1 MTDEP
6 DTIRVF
12 IPLTYRHRNGKPRII
27 VPEAE
32 PEFEARVQD
41 PHILRA
47 LGRAW
52 AWRRK
57 LESGEAATIHDIAVA
72 ENVTD
77 RFVSRMM
84 RLAYLSPDVLE
95 RLLLWREPPALS
107 LTDLIKASYLPWAE
121 QMGRVFEALEK
132 SGQAANTWIFF
143 TADHGLAVGHHGLF
157 GKQNMYEHSLRV
169 PFMVAGPGVK
179 AGHRISAPIYL
190 QDVMPTVLELAGV
203 PKPAHVDFH
212 SLLPLLRG
220 ERTQSA
226 YPSIYGG
233 YLELQRAVIHEGW
246 KLIVYPKARV
256 MRLFDLTADPHEMKD
271 LADAPA
277 HAARRQQLFTRLLT
291 LQRELDDRLDLR
303 AAFPAL

>member
-32 PEFEARVQD
+32 PEFEARAQD

-121 QMGRVFEALEK
+121 QMARVFDECA
-132 SGQAANTWIFF
+132 S
-143 TADHGLAVGHHGLF
+143 D
-157 GKQNMYEHSLRV
+157 
-169 PFMVAGPGVK
+169 
-179 AGHRISAPIYL
+179 
-190 QDVMPTVLELAGV
+190 
-203 PKPAHVDFH
+203 
-212 SLLPLLRG
+212 
-220 ERTQSA
+220 QSA
-226 YPSIYGG
+226 LG
-233 YLELQRAVIHEGW
+233 V
-246 KLIVYPKARV
+246 
-256 MRLFDLTADPHEMKD
+256 
-271 LADAPA
+271 
-277 HAARRQQLFTRLLT
+277 
-291 LQRELDDRLDLR
+291 
-303 AAFPAL
+303 